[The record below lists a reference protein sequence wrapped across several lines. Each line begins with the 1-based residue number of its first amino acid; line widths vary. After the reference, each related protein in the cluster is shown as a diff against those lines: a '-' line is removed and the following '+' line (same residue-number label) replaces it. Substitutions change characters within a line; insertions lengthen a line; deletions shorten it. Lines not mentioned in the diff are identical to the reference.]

1 MTDRE
6 RLIDLIVEA
15 KRTDPG
21 TGSFTEYLAD
31 YLLEHGVIVLS
42 CKVGDKLFILYD
54 DDYGEYECSELC
66 IGVLQ
71 ELRVFAKCGISG
83 YKNIQEC
90 PEYYC
95 GQPFC
100 STSFTRKD
108 FGKTVFLTREE
119 AEQALK
125 ERENNA

>member
-6 RLIDLIVEA
+6 RLIDLMRKGYETVPIGGFVFE
-15 KRTDPG
+15 
-21 TGSFTEYLAD
+21 EIAD
-31 YLLEHGVIVLS
+31 YLLANGVIVPP

-54 DDYGEYECSELC
+54 DDYGEYECGELC

-71 ELRVFAKCGISG
+71 ELRVFAECGISG
-83 YKNIQEC
+83 YPNIQEC

-119 AEQALK
+119 AEKALK
-125 ERENNA
+125 ERE